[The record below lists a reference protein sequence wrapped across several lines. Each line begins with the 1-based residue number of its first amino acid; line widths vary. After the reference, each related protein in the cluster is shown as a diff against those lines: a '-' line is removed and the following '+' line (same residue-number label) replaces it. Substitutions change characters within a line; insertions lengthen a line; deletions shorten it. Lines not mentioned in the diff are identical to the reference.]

1 MSGRRGSLRLWMR
14 AAALGAL
21 GATLF
26 ALPRCSS
33 SSGGSNDLGAAPSG
47 TGGAYNY
54 DAAAGGGA
62 AGTSTGGSAP
72 LPPEKE
78 LEGSYRAPVI
88 TGKYVWSAN
97 PQSGRVALIDAT
109 SLQVR
114 TVEAGNGPTYLAA
127 VPGHNGALANAAI
140 VLNVKGNDATLLR
153 VQSDGSI
160 ATKTLP
166 THADANSWAMGPA
179 GHWAIAW
186 SDARKVKN
194 PDPTQ
199 GFQDITVIRLDSGK
213 EASTQLSVGY
223 RPTSVV
229 FDKAGAHAYAVTD
242 PGVSVVSLAGAAPSI
257 TGLVPVTDNPADKP
271 ASRDVTITPDGKL
284 ALVRR
289 DGSPDVGVVTLST
302 GTRVTRTLAGNVTD
316 LDLSQDGTRA
326 LAVVRSTSQVA
337 VFPVPDIA
345 TNSSYDT
352 VTIDGEQIG
361 SVSLS
366 PDGKVAVLYE
376 NAVDNDH
383 VTILSLDSQS
393 YLDHR
398 TVSLKAPVQAV
409 FVSPDAASAL
419 ALQTTPA
426 GSTKA
431 GAFSVIPTTVVR
443 APRIEGT
450 DAPPTAVAIAP
461 SPSTRALVTV
471 RDDDA
476 RRFGVYVVRMPSL
489 QVDYVPLASPPIAT
503 GMVPAAGKG
512 YVAQENPDGRI
523 TFIDLTDGSARTLTG
538 FELAAQVTN

>member
-1 MSGRRGSLRLWMR
+1 MIGGAGLR
-14 AAALGAL
+14 ALSSRVALAGAL
-21 GATLF
+21 GGALF
-26 ALPRCSS
+26 ALAHCGSS
-33 SSGGSNDLGAAPSG
+33 ADAGGAVPFGSGGLASDAAASGGS
-47 TGGAYNY
+47 GAY
-54 DAAAGGGA
+54 AAGGA
-62 AGTSTGGSAP
+62 GGSA

-78 LEGSYRAPVI
+78 LEGSYRAPVT

-97 PQSGRVALIDAT
+97 PDSGRVALIDAT
-109 SLQVR
+109 NLQVH
-114 TVEAGNGPTYLAA
+114 TVEAGFGPTYLAA
-127 VPGHNGALANAAI
+127 IPGQKGATANTAI
-140 VLNVKGNDATLLR
+140 VLNVLGHDATLLR
-153 VQSDGSI
+153 VQPDSSI

-166 THADANSWAMGPA
+166 THESANAWSIGPA

-213 EASTQLSVGY
+213 EASTELSVGY
-223 RPTSVV
+223 RPTSVR
-229 FDKAGAHAYAVTD
+229 FDASGTHAYAVTD
-242 PGVSVVSLAGAAPSI
+242 PGISVVSLDGAAPQV
-257 TGLVPVTDNPADKP
+257 TDLVQVTDNPADNP
-271 ASRDVTITPDGKL
+271 ASRDVTITPNGKL

-302 GTRVTRTLAGNVTD
+302 GQRTTITLSGNVTD

-326 LAVVRSTSQVA
+326 VAVVRSASEVD
-337 VFPVPDIA
+337 VLPIPDIV
-345 TNSSYDT
+345 TSSFYPS
-352 VTIDGEQIG
+352 VKIDGEEFG

-366 PDGKVAVLYE
+366 PDGNVALLYE

-398 TVSLKAPVQAV
+398 TVALKAPVQAV
-409 FVSPDAASAL
+409 FVAPDGENAL
-419 ALQTTPA
+419 ALQSTPA

-450 DAPPTAVAIAP
+450 DAPPTAVAVAP
-461 SPSTRALVTV
+461 PPSSRALVTV
-471 RDDDA
+471 RDDQ
-476 RRFGVYVVRMPSL
+476 RKQFGVYVVRMPSL
-489 QVDYVPLASPPIAT
+489 QVDYLPLASPPIAT

-512 YVAQENPDGRI
+512 YVAQLNPDGRI

-538 FELAAQVTN
+538 FELAAKVVN